1 LLMSLPFKKFRQ
13 RLLLLSVSA
22 GYNLIP
28 IIFNVVM
35 AALVVRLLNASLWGE
50 MVQVLLWA
58 GIAGNIIAWGNKDY
72 LVRDFSAAPTALGAL
87 WQQSFG
93 SRSSIVA
100 LLLVLL
106 IFLPLSLP
114 VKGWTALY
122 LVSRFI
128 YMSYD
133 SVIVFKRNFITTIL
147 LELLGFILTG
157 AGIYCFHP
165 ADLQQLLGWFAGAEF
180 LKTLVLVFLYRK
192 EVLPVF
198 FKGFTSNYFVAAFS
212 FFLLYFT
219 SMLASKIDLIC
230 VTSLFS
236 KTEVARYQV
245 LMSFLQATQLSIPIL
260 LLPYL
265 RIIYRL
271 PVASIRKM
279 AFRLLIVGMM
289 IASAAVFTVSVIL
302 EFVYRFHYDPVIFFL
317 GWLIVVPGFYYAP
330 LIYRLFKNNRQ
341 QVVVVISCIFICCSA
356 GLILLLLNSMPL
368 SFTAVFVAMALA
380 QWLQG
385 ITYFFV
391 GRKIT

>member
-1 LLMSLPFKKFRQ
+1 MTLPFKKFRQ

-22 GYNLIP
+22 AYNLIP
-28 IIFNVVM
+28 ITFNVVM
-35 AALVVRLLNASLWGE
+35 AALVVRLLNADLWGE

-58 GIAGNIIAWGNKDY
+58 GIAGNIMAWGNKDY
-72 LVRDFSAAPTALGAL
+72 LVRGFSADPATVGAA

-93 SRSSIVA
+93 SRSIIVV
-100 LLLVLL
+100 LVLLVLT
-106 IFLPLSLP
+106 FLPVSVT
-114 VKGWTALY
+114 VKAWSALY

-147 LELLGFILTG
+147 LESLGFIFIG
-157 AGIYCFHP
+157 AAVYCFHP
-165 ADLQQLLGWFAGAEF
+165 AGLQQLLGWFAGAELF
-180 LKTLVLVFLYRK
+180 KTVTLIFLYRK

-198 FKGFTSNYFVAAFS
+198 FKNFSTAYFVGALS

-219 SMLASKIDLIC
+219 SMLASKIDLVCITYL
-230 VTSLFS
+230 VSS
-236 KTEVARYQV
+236 TEIARYQV

-271 PVASIRKM
+271 PVSSIRKM
-279 AFRLLIVGMM
+279 AFRLLMVGMM
-289 IASAAVFTVSVIL
+289 IASAAVFAVSVLL
-302 EFVYRFHYDPVIFFL
+302 EFVYRFQYAPVIFLL

-341 QVVVVISCIFICCSA
+341 HVVVIVSCVFIGCSA
-356 GLILLLLNSMPL
+356 GLIFLFVTIFPEP
-368 SFTAVFVAMALA
+368 FIAVFAAMALA

-385 ITYFFV
+385 AIYFFV
-391 GRKIT
+391 GRKIS